1 MDRDVKREIGPKGE
15 VLLREDDLR
24 RQAEA
29 ALMED
34 RAWQD
39 ITTNT
44 LVPDDQAGRA
54 VLIAKETGV
63 LAGLPI
69 ARAVF
74 AAADGTLKW
83 TEHVEEGAHLHPGD
97 RVATISGPLASI
109 LRGERA
115 ALNYITHLS
124 GVATAAARVMQVLHG
139 THCYLRDTRKTI
151 PGLRVLEKYA
161 VHVGGGMNHR
171 LDLAHGI
178 LVKDNHWAALHA
190 RGVDLRSA
198 IRQLRTAHPHM
209 KIEVEVTTL
218 AEAREA
224 LAAGVDELLL
234 DNMSTG
240 EMQNVVAMTAG
251 HDPRPA
257 LEASGGIT
265 LANAR
270 EVAETGV
277 DYISLGAVTHSAK
290 ALDMSL
296 EVEVR

>member
-1 MDRDVKREIGPKGE
+1 MDRDVKHEIGPKGE

-29 ALMED
+29 TLMED

-39 ITTNT
+39 ITTDT

-54 VLIAKETGV
+54 VLIAKESGV

-69 ARAVF
+69 ARMVF

-83 TEHVEEGAHLHPGD
+83 TEHLEEGTHLHTGD
-97 RVATISGPLASI
+97 RIATVTGSLASI
-109 LRGERA
+109 LRAERA
-115 ALNYITHLS
+115 ALNYVTHLS
-124 GVATAAARVMQVLHG
+124 GVATAAARVMQVLQG

-161 VHVGGGMNHR
+161 VHIGGGLNHR

-178 LVKDNHWAALHA
+178 LLKDNHWAALQA

-198 IRQLRTAHPHM
+198 VRQLRAAHPHA

-224 LAAGVDELLL
+224 LAAGADELLL
-234 DNMSTG
+234 DNMSPD
-240 EMQNVVAMTAG
+240 EMRSVVTMVAG
-251 HDPRPA
+251 HDRRPA

-277 DYISLGAVTHSAK
+277 DYISMGAVTHSAK

-296 EVEVR
+296 EVELG